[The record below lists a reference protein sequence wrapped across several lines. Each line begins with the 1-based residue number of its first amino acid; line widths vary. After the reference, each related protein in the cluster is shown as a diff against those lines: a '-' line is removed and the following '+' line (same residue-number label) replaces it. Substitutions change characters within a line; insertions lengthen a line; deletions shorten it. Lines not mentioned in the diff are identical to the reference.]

1 MDGYDFEIIFVDDST
16 DHTPAVLE
24 DLSHQYSFVKY
35 EHRETEKGLA
45 TAVLRGFAL
54 AQGDVLAVMDADL
67 QHPPEMLPAMMQGI
81 EEGNAD
87 LVIPS
92 RFIPGGDD
100 GGLRWHR
107 KVISAVARYIGKFAL
122 KRLRKINDPTSG
134 YFVFRREVIENV
146 TLKPVGWKILIE
158 ILARGNYAKVIEIP
172 YKFQMRNAGES
183 KMSLREQ
190 WHYIKHIFRLV
201 FSSHEDRRFY
211 VFLLIGLSGVALNLI
226 IYDSLFYFGVNPVLS
241 SALGGALPIL
251 NGFIWNDRITWKGDK
266 NEKLLLRATKYVIT
280 SLAGVGVSVL
290 AFILFYSVLKVDHL
304 LAQFCGIVIAT
315 FWNYTINRLWTWR
328 KKEAFLSDHLTT

>member
-35 EHRETEKGLA
+35 EHRDTEKGLA

-67 QHPPEMLPAMMQGI
+67 QHPPEMLPAMMKGI

-190 WHYIKHIFRLV
+190 WNYLKHLFLLV
-201 FSSHEDRRFY
+201 LASPDDRRFY
-211 VFLLIGLSGVALNLI
+211 SFVLVGLSGVVLNLV
-226 IYDSLFYFGVNPVLS
+226 IYDILFHLGILPLLASGIAGVVSIGN
-241 SALGGALPIL
+241 
-251 NGFIWNDRITWKGDK
+251 NFWWNDRYTWIGPKQSSTK
-266 NEKLLLRATKYVIT
+266 IRLLKYFGT
-280 SLAGVGVSVL
+280 SLIGVGITVSC
-290 AFILFYSVLKVDHL
+290 FGLFYSYLGIYHL
-304 LAQFCGIVIAT
+304 LAQFLGIAISTV
-315 FWNYTINRLWTWR
+315 WNYFISVVWTWR
-328 KKEAFLSDHLTT
+328 VKSISIQKVN